1 MSGYCF
7 GGGWMFLCAMH
18 FIYAHEIL
26 DFSRAET
33 LKKQNFR
40 QKARW
45 WMGEMFKMG
54 WRKKTQYK
62 DKDEK
67 YQVENIEIKTEEVS

>member
-45 WMGEMFKMG
+45 RMGEMFKMG
-54 WRKKTQYK
+54 
-62 DKDEK
+62 
-67 YQVENIEIKTEEVS
+67 

>member
-18 FIYAHEIL
+18 FL
-26 DFSRAET
+26 DFSRAEA
-33 LKKQNFR
+33 LKKQKFR

-45 WMGEMFKMG
+45 RMGEVFKMG
-54 WRKKTQYK
+54 
-62 DKDEK
+62 
-67 YQVENIEIKTEEVS
+67 